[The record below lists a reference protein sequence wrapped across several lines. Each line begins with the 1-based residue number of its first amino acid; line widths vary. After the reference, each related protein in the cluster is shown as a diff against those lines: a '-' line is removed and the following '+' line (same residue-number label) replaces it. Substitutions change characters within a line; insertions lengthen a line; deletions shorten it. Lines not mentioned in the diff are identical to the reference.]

1 VIENRKHVRRP
12 GHSRAAIIHGGP
24 HQAPIMC
31 SLADISDGGAGLV
44 VVNTRD
50 VPDTFELEIK
60 GEDVRRACK
69 VAWKDAPHRVGVA
82 FIDQIAQAN
91 ARPSDEVSAA
101 P

>member
-1 VIENRKHVRRP
+1 
-12 GHSRAAIIHGGP
+12 
-24 HQAPIMC
+24 
-31 SLADISDGGAGLV
+31 
-44 VVNTRD
+44 
-50 VPDTFELEIK
+50 LEIK